1 MSVPYH
7 RTGTRDRQRS
17 QPPPQR
23 RISRPP
29 RKDIRRLGRSLT
41 GPDHRSYY
49 LERKKIRLVYKYC
62 IYSWNRLSIF
72 NQNALF
78 SYTFELFFYCI
89 VAKRHIILVT
99 WQNLCSAKVCK
110 ESFLRGS
117 FIGVFPVGIDFPE
130 VFAHY
135 HVKFS
140 KSG

>member
-89 VAKRHIILVT
+89 VAKRHIYFGYLAEFM
-99 WQNLCSAKVCK
+99 LCKS
-110 ESFLRGS
+110 LQR
-117 FIGVFPVGIDFPE
+117 VFSQRKFYWCFPCRN
-130 VFAHY
+130 
-135 HVKFS
+135 
-140 KSG
+140 